1 MIAHDSYDKS
11 PSLQS
16 PYIPWIEVA
25 IADEEGK
32 ELGMSRAAGQQGT
45 LVLFLWAEN
54 VLGEENMSNKPYLN
68 SGVVPDHGV
77 KDAFI
82 LIGKRGSDSYSRML
96 DCIGRDQIR
105 ECRWERDGRL
115 SFFPKLKPRRSAN
128 SSLSIVLFAFWTA
141 LNHLSSVITWATA
154 HYVPFSH
161 TPTTVV
167 FPGSYKP
174 TAHSFPILTKQLGHA
189 FFQVKA
195 NDLFWTV
202 SSGHI
207 GGLP

>member
-77 KDAFI
+77 KDALI

-128 SSLSIVLFAFWTA
+128 SSLSIVLFC
-141 LNHLSSVITWATA
+141 LLDSIEPPVISHHLGYSTLCTI
-154 HYVPFSH
+154 FSH
-161 TPTTVV
+161 
-167 FPGSYKP
+167 SYNRCV
-174 TAHSFPILTKQLGHA
+174 SRQL
-189 FFQVKA
+189 
-195 NDLFWTV
+195 
-202 SSGHI
+202 
-207 GGLP
+207 